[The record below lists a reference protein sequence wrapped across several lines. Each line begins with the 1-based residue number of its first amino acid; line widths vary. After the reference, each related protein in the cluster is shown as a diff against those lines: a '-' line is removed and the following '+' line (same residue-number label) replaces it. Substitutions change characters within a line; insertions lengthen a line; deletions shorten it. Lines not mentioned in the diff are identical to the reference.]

1 MEGSVLHLVPVAE
14 WASLAFFCAL
24 WLGYAPIV
32 RLLGSRAFTPA
43 EMTRM
48 KAYLRPDQIQ
58 LMDAANDGGP
68 APLESGDRTRATTH
82 A

>member
-1 MEGSVLHLVPVAE
+1 
-14 WASLAFFCAL
+14 
-24 WLGYAPIV
+24 
-32 RLLGSRAFTPA
+32 
-43 EMTRM
+43 MTRM